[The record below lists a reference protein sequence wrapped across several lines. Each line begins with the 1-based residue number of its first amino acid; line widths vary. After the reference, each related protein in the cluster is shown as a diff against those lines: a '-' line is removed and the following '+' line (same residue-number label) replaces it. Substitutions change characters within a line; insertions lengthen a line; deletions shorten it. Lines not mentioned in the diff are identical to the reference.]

1 MERDLST
8 NLASKKQELSRA
20 NDLLT
25 SMRQYRGS
33 LSDQEVLSLSPAAAK
48 ASALL
53 KSGKSLTL
61 IYSEHIQVSIGRCL
75 HASLSRRFCV
85 QPCMQVALMWPPVYT
100 GLHTGEGGSN
110 V

>member
-1 MERDLST
+1 MYFMVYVSPCRGERVERDLST
-8 NLASKKQELSRA
+8 SLASKKQELSRA

-53 KSGKSLTL
+53 KSGKSLTQ
-61 IYSEHIQVSIGRCL
+61 IYSEHIQVSL
-75 HASLSRRFCV
+75 
-85 QPCMQVALMWPPVYT
+85 
-100 GLHTGEGGSN
+100 GSTL
-110 V
+110 